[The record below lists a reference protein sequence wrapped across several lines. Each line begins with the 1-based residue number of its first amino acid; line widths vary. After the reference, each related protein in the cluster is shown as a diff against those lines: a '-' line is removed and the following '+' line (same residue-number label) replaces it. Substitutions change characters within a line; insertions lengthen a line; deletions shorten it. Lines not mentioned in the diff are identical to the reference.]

1 MLRGRGWSHR
11 AQVSHHQEVTLPD
24 DCCRSRFLPVK
35 KTSDLLLLMSNLY
48 TCAEHGQLR
57 MSAR

>member
-1 MLRGRGWSHR
+1 MNSDGG
-11 AQVSHHQEVTLPD
+11 
-24 DCCRSRFLPVK
+24 CRSRFLPVK

-57 MSAR
+57 MSARYIVILTSDWSMP